1 VVNTTDSL
9 QHPDADLQEATTHY
23 DSAFAVIRPIANAL
37 NLIPTLCNEIR
48 DLRRRLALAL
58 ADLSDLVAAG
68 KAALGAYADGEP
80 DPFYYLRDEL
90 EAQGH
95 VHRDANRTRSQEWL

>member
-1 VVNTTDSL
+1 VANTTDSPH
-9 QHPDADLQEATTHY
+9 HPNANLQEAATQH
-23 DSAFAVIRPIANAL
+23 DSALAVIRPITNAL
-37 NLIPTLCNEIR
+37 SLIPALCNEIR
-48 DLRRRLALAL
+48 ELRHRLAIALSDL
-58 ADLSDLVAAG
+58 ADLAAAA

-95 VHRDANRTRSQEWL
+95 IHQERP